1 MHSDG
6 IAAYN
11 GIRTD
16 DTERCL
22 MLRSLFQ
29 AIEQSLG
36 PSLDTVASVVYW
48 SSIVLLAHRIFSP
61 VFRLRMEMISAQLKM
76 EESVVMECPY
86 CHRETVVHDAQCS
99 FCRKSL
105 ELPFT
110 MRAWHFIRL
119 RRQPMWWRWTRWT
132 WDSLGLVAFVVLTV
146 AGFIALHAWAPGG
159 PLQKLFI
166 GVALMCWVAIT
177 WLVARVLHLGGGGP
191 IARLRDTVFAF
202 AGAGVL
208 AVSVLLA
215 AESKPV
221 VETVMWRIPVGE
233 GAIARIDNQALTLP
247 QGMIGIEYLQVDHE
261 LLGYHRVIPLAFL
274 GSERL
279 EIKHAGIE
287 KWFLDNLWKRGQ
299 GYSERGLSV
308 RSRVEQFNVVPNQ
321 NYEVVEREKQVYF
334 RPAPAAAAVPD
345 K

>member
-1 MHSDG
+1 
-6 IAAYN
+6 
-11 GIRTD
+11 
-16 DTERCL
+16 

-36 PSLDTVASVVYW
+36 PSLDTVATAIYW

-61 VFRLRMEMISAQLKM
+61 VFRLRMEMISAQMKM

-86 CHRETVVHDAQCS
+86 CHRETVVHDAQCA

-110 MRAWHFIRL
+110 MRAWHFFRL

-132 WDSLGLVAFVVLTV
+132 WDSLGLTAFVVLTV
-146 AGFIALHAWAPGG
+146 AGFIALHAGAPAG

-166 GVALMCWVAIT
+166 GLALMCWVAIS

-202 AGAGVL
+202 AVAGVL
-208 AVSVLLA
+208 AVSLLFA

-221 VETVMWRIPVGE
+221 EETVMWRIPVGE
-233 GAIARIDNQALTLP
+233 GGIARIDEQALPLP
-247 QGMIGIEYLQVDHE
+247 QGMIGFEYLQVDHD

-274 GSERL
+274 GNERL
-279 EIKHAGIE
+279 ELKHGKVE
-287 KWFLDNLWKRGQ
+287 KWFLDNLWKHMH
-299 GYSERGLSV
+299 GYTERGLSV
-308 RSRVEQFNVVPNQ
+308 RSRVEQFLVVPNQ
-321 NYEVVEREKQVYF
+321 SYEVVERERQVYF
-334 RPAPAAAAVPD
+334 RPAARE

>member
-1 MHSDG
+1 MHADE
-6 IAAYN
+6 IAPYN
-11 GIRTD
+11 GIRAD
-16 DTERCL
+16 NTERCP

-36 PSLDTVASVVYW
+36 PSLDTVATTVYW
-48 SSIVLLAHRIFSP
+48 SSVVLLAHRIFSP
-61 VFRLRMEMISAQLKM
+61 VFRLRMEIISARLKM

-86 CHRETVVHDAQCS
+86 CHRETVVHDAQCA

-110 MRAWHFIRL
+110 MRAWHFFRL

-132 WDSLGLVAFVVLTV
+132 WDSLGLTAFVVLTV
-146 AGFIALHAWAPGG
+146 AGIIALHAWAPAG

-166 GVALMCWVAIT
+166 GLALTCWVAIS

-191 IARLRDTVFAF
+191 ITRLRDTVFAF
-202 AGAGVL
+202 AVAGVL
-208 AVSVLLA
+208 AVSLLLA

-221 VETVMWRIPVGE
+221 EETVMWRIPVGE
-233 GAIARIDNQALTLP
+233 GAIARIDNQALALP
-247 QGMIGIEYLQVDHE
+247 QGMIGFEYLQVDHE

-274 GSERL
+274 GNERL
-279 EIKHAGIE
+279 ELKHGKLE
-287 KWFLDNLWKRGQ
+287 KWFLDNLWKHGQ

-308 RSRVEQFNVVPNQ
+308 RSRVEQFIVVPNQ
-321 NYEVVEREKQVYF
+321 NYEIVERERQVFF
-334 RPAPAAAAVPD
+334 RPVNP
-345 K
+345 